1 MLLEESIVENMLT
14 TLRQEFE
21 SFDTT
26 NFYGRYLELRDSVDD
41 WKFSSGDYFSC
52 LPYEEQRQ
60 GFSAPKLLKKRYESV
75 DEARWLGKY
84 SAGFRDGRHVVTV
97 MPSQKTVRA
106 LSADLYSEDDGVINV
121 CSITYKGI
129 DHPEKVTSRLTGIA
143 RMKPF
148 DESRKVYVAVGEGG
162 AFAIYLYTYSAD
174 AKPLTARAFSKG
186 WTSESQWDF
195 HYDSSGELDRIT
207 AGPAT
212 LWARA

>member
-1 MLLEESIVENMLT
+1 MLLEEPIVENLLT

-26 NFYGRYLELRDSVDD
+26 NLYDRYLELRDSVDD

-84 SAGFRDGRHVVTV
+84 SAGFRNGWHVVTV
-97 MPSQKTVRA
+97 MPGQKTVRA
-106 LSADLYSEDDGVINV
+106 LSVDLYSEDDGVINV
-121 CSITYKGI
+121 CSITHKGI
-129 DHPEKVTSRLTGIA
+129 DRPEKAASRLTGIA

-162 AFAIYLYTYSAD
+162 HFAIYLYTYSAD
-174 AKPLTARAFSKG
+174 AKPLTALAFSKG
-186 WTSESQWDF
+186 WTSEAQWDF

-207 AGPAT
+207 AGSAT